1 MREAIDLMEKGIL
14 NPAAMVTHIGGLD
27 CVAETTKNLPNIWG
41 SKKLIYNHIS
51 LPLTAIIDFE
61 ELGKTD
67 PMFAELHRLCE
78 KHNGL
83 WNGEAEKYLLANAK
97 AI

>member
-1 MREAIDLMEKGIL
+1 
-14 NPAAMVTHIGGLD
+14 MV
-27 CVAETTKNLPNIWG
+27 
-41 SKKLIYNHIS
+41 KKLSELYQETRRDIARKEDPQMAGMMARNLLCHFTGKS
-51 LPLTAIIDFE
+51 KEQLVADFE